1 MWIWQQYLLNIN
13 SNVVST
19 LPIIWGFTVFLA
31 NRLVRTYSL
40 VRRYNT
46 LEAFFFSHNIIFQ
59 EILVLDSCLYKT
71 HLTKVKG
78 TVIHY
83 VPIVSMQVNYQW
95 LYLSNRGTYNLSC
108 LYKMLYTVSFNSL
121 LQWLHVWTTAITAL
135 FLNVLKNL
143 LCSTEVFWKGPE
155 CN

>member
-19 LPIIWGFTVFLA
+19 LPIIWGFKVFLT
-31 NRLVRTYSL
+31 NRLVITYSL
-40 VRRYNT
+40 VRKYNT

-71 HLTKVKG
+71 HLTKVKS